1 MEGTSSAVLKAL
13 TVLDY
18 LGAGPESQ
26 RLKDLAKALDLPES
40 TTHRLLNSLAARGYV
55 QQNPRD
61 QTYRLGWKIVAL
73 ARTVNQEVHLVETIH
88 PHLEQLAEKTTYT
101 ANLAVLQQDTVMY
114 LDSVVPSQARIA
126 LYTTPGSS
134 FPVHATALGRVLLA
148 GLPADEA
155 DLMLPR
161 LTLDAHTP
169 STITDIDRLR
179 SNLCDV
185 RSRGYA
191 VDRGEFVPDVQCAA
205 APITDAGGDVIAA
218 ISVSARAVEFPPERE
233 QEVISILI
241 ATAEA
246 ASRSRLDR
254 VGP

>member
-1 MEGTSSAVLKAL
+1 
-13 TVLDY
+13 
-18 LGAGPESQ
+18 
-26 RLKDLAKALDLPES
+26 
-40 TTHRLLNSLAARGYV
+40 
-55 QQNPRD
+55 
-61 QTYRLGWKIVAL
+61 
-73 ARTVNQEVHLVETIH
+73 
-88 PHLEQLAEKTTYT
+88 
-101 ANLAVLQQDTVMY
+101 
-114 LDSVVPSQARIA
+114 
-126 LYTTPGSS
+126 
-134 FPVHATALGRVLLA
+134 VLLA

-155 DLMLPR
+155 DMILSR

-169 STITDIDRLR
+169 TTITDIDRLR
-179 SNLCDV
+179 ENLCDV

-191 VDRGEFVPDVQCAA
+191 IDCGEFVPDVHCTA
-205 APITDAGGDVIAA
+205 APIRDAGGEVIAA